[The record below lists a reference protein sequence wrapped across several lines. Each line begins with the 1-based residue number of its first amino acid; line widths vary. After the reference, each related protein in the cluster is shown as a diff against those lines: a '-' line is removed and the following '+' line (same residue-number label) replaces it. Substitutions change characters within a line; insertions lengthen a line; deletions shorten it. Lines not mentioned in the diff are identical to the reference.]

1 MLLHYTH
8 CATSHVIYTCAAAKT
23 KVLYIEQAVFIL
35 WVCTEK
41 QTKLDSC
48 KPKLN
53 YTVPYF
59 PEYKSHPYVRP
70 VTHGF
75 V

>member
-8 CATSHVIYTCAAAKT
+8 CATSHVIH
-23 KVLYIEQAVFIL
+23 VLQLKPRCQVVEQAVFIL

-41 QTKLDSC
+41 QTKPDS
-48 KPKLN
+48 KLN

-59 PEYKSHPYVRP
+59 PEYKSHPYFRP